1 MEKAE
6 DMSNLTFLNDPSV
19 YYNLKTRYQAELIYT
34 YSGLFCIA
42 VNPYKRFPIYT
53 DRACSIY
60 TGKRRTEVPPH
71 LFAISDGGY
80 QNMMTLRE
88 NQSMLITG
96 ESGAGKTENTKKV
109 ISYFAFVGATGDKP
123 KPGEEKQSLED
134 QIVSTNLV
142 LEAFGNAKTT
152 RNDNSSRF
160 GKFIRIHFQQS
171 GKLSG
176 ADIENYLLEKSRVV
190 DQASE
195 ERGYHIFYNVMSDY
209 VPYLK
214 EMCKLSNDIYDY
226 KWQSKGKVTV
236 PSIDDKKT
244 WSLLILLSNVLCS
257 LMKRET
263 TSTGS
268 LPSACIVVTLG
279 SSRGAERSRL
289 NPMRNM
295 PSTVILLLNF
305 WVLTL
310 SGWSPTSVSP
320 RLKSVLRLSPKVKML
335 KRPMTMLVLWQRA
348 SLIVSSPSLSKNV
361 TKHLKLDLSVLI
373 SLVYLILL
381 ALKFSILT
389 DLNRSPL
396 ISLMRNYSSSSI
408 TTCLS

>member
-1 MEKAE
+1 MPGHVKKSEGPDPDPSQWLFISREMKLKDMAKPYDAKADCWVNDADDGFALGKIVGTKGNMVTVEVKGSKKDFKADAVKQVNPPKYEKAE

-80 QNMMTLRE
+80 QNMMTVKE

-123 KPGEEKQSLED
+123 KPGEEKKSLED
-134 QIVSTNLV
+134 QIVSTNPV

-160 GKFIRIHFQQS
+160 GKFIRIHFQSS

-195 ERGYHIFYNVMSDY
+195 ERGYHIFYNIMSDY
-209 VPYLK
+209 VPWLK
-214 EMCKLSNDIYDY
+214 EMCHLSNDIYDY

-236 PSIDDKKT
+236 ASIDDKED
-244 WSLLILLSNVLCS
+244 
-257 LMKRET
+257 MEF
-263 TSTGS
+263 
-268 LPSACIVVTLG
+268 AH
-279 SSRGAERSRL
+279 
-289 NPMRNM
+289 
-295 PSTVILLLNF
+295 
-305 WVLTL
+305 
-310 SGWSPTSVSP
+310 VS
-320 RLKSVLRLSPKVKML
+320 
-335 KRPMTMLVLWQRA
+335 
-348 SLIVSSPSLSKNV
+348 
-361 TKHLKLDLSVLI
+361 
-373 SLVYLILL
+373 
-381 ALKFSILT
+381 
-389 DLNRSPL
+389 
-396 ISLMRNYSSSSI
+396 
-408 TTCLS
+408 